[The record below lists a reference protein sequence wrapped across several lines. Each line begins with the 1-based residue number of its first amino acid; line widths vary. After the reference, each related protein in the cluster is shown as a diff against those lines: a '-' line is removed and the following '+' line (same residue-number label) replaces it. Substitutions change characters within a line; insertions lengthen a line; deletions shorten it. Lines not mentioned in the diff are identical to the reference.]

1 MKIFRIL
8 IATAPFKV
16 FCSLLLGTLA
26 GIGYAFLIP
35 VVLNSFTD
43 NTGFEVAQQTPSYF
57 MGFELSNAKFGLVFL
72 VSCLVILATRT
83 LSQLTLLHVAIDT
96 ASALRLKYYNVIFK
110 SRLSN
115 LENVGSS
122 RLLAS
127 FTSDVKAIVAGS
139 MMLPELL
146 ISIVTIIGMMGYLLY
161 VNTEIF
167 VFICGAILFGSITFM
182 IPILLGIKFIVR
194 TRDKVDELLEGIRG
208 NTHGV
213 KELKLCH
220 AKREDYFENTLI
232 KVEKEYRGLNKVV
245 VTFVRCATN
254 YGDMMSFFIIGFMAF
269 IFLNFNSVSQ
279 AEVFASIMVLLY
291 ITGPISVVM
300 MAIPE
305 LNTANVSLTKAEK
318 LFDEMPLENISPEVK
333 PLPSW
338 QTLRFNAITYQYTAK
353 EGNETKNFSI
363 GPLDFEINK
372 GEITFVVGGNGSGK
386 STLAK
391 LISSHYLADSGE
403 IFMGNQLVDGD
414 WVSSFR
420 NEVTAIYTD
429 FYLFDRLL
437 GTTKNAAP
445 EEVEKYLKTL
455 KLDHVVSFSDGCF
468 STISLSDGQ
477 RKRLALLVSFLED
490 KQIYVFD
497 EWAADQDPE
506 FKKIFYYEIL
516 PELKSKGKAVVVV
529 SHDDRFFDVA
539 DHMIIMERGQRI
551 SDVPS
556 STDAARKA

>member
-1 MKIFRIL
+1 M
-8 IATAPFKV
+8 
-16 FCSLLLGTLA
+16 SLLFGTLA

-43 NTGFEVAQQTPSYF
+43 NTGFETLQQAPKYF
-57 MGFELSNAKFGLVFL
+57 LGFEVGNYKFAALFAF
-72 VSCLVILATRT
+72 SCLIILATRT

-96 ASALRLKYYNVIFK
+96 ASQLRLKYYYIIVK

-146 ISIVTIIGMMGYLLY
+146 ISTVTIFGMMGYLWY
-161 VNTEIF
+161 VNSEIF
-167 VFICGAILFGSITFM
+167 TFICGAILFGCVTFM
-182 IPILLGIKFIVR
+182 IPILLGINFIVK
-194 TRDKVDELLEGIRG
+194 TRDKVDELLEGVRG
-208 NTHGV
+208 NTYGV

-220 AKREDYFENTLI
+220 AKREDYFENSLI
-232 KVEKEYRGLNKVV
+232 KVEKDYRFLNKAV
-245 VTFVRCATN
+245 VTIVRCATN

-269 IFLNFNSVSQ
+269 VFLNFNSVGQ
-279 AEVFASIMVLLY
+279 GEILASIMVLLY
-291 ITGPISVVM
+291 VTGPISIIM

-305 LNTANVSLTKAEK
+305 INTANVSLKKAES
-318 LFDEMPLENISPEVK
+318 LFDEMPLEDISQDVK
-333 PLPSW
+333 PLPTW
-338 QTLRFNAITYQYTAK
+338 QTMRFKAISYQYSAK

-372 GEITFVVGGNGSGK
+372 GEITLVVGGNGSGK

-391 LISSHYLADSGE
+391 LISSHYLADSGQIFLDNHE
-403 IFMGNQLVDGD
+403 IDRD
-414 WVSSFR
+414 WINSLR

-429 FYLFDRLL
+429 FYLFERLL
-437 GTTKNAAP
+437 GTTKSADK
-445 EEVEKYLKTL
+445 ETVEHFLKVL
-455 KLDHVVSFSDGCF
+455 KLDHIVDFENGRF
-468 STISLSDGQ
+468 STLDLSDGQ
-477 RKRLALLVSFLED
+477 RKRLALLISFLED

-516 PELKSKGKAVVVV
+516 ANLKHKGKAVVVV
-529 SHDDRFFDVA
+529 SHDERFFDVA
-539 DHMIIMERGQRI
+539 DHMIVMERGKRI
-551 SDVPS
+551 SDVKKI
-556 STDAARKA
+556 TEKAS